1 MGGGKETPR
10 QKMVGLMYLVL
21 MALLALNVTK
31 AVLDAFV
38 AIEKNLQV
46 GTLAQLDRGDSA
58 ISDLKEATQ
67 EKTNPEKVKKVEY
80 YLSITKKIDA
90 ASAKLIKEIDEIK
103 INCMEKMGEN
113 VVPADKNEE
122 AIVWVPYSEKDPCRP
137 AMLHLMAVQAKDGYD
152 VPMHEIIGEDLATI
166 TGSGK
171 QLWEDYNK
179 FRGEICELVGTYAPP
194 GGKRY
199 KFKSSP
205 INKYKDN
212 IELEKLVDKMIDKN
226 GEGYNKNDDRE
237 VLKEIYIKLS
247 KNEFEEHEEMEM
259 HWIARTFDH
268 SPIVAAIASL
278 TALQQE
284 ILAARATA
292 LQHIKSRV
300 STGEYSFNKVMALA
314 YGPASVAQGE
324 DIEVKVMMAAFDSD
338 NQPTVT
344 YNGSKVSDVKD
355 GFGIVKTKAS
365 SGPEMTLKGTVSIK
379 KKTGE
384 PKTEPW
390 ECKVVVMKPQGTVSL
405 PDMNVVYRG
414 YPNRIVGVASGYE
427 ETILSGS
434 NIQLSKKGN
443 EYIGSPGTGR
453 ECFITVSGRNKA
465 NNKTVQ
471 LGKYPFR
478 VSGLPSPAAYL
489 GSLGTGASTSKS
501 AVAAMTRLFAKYP
514 PEIPLKAEFNVD
526 TWEISVTGAP
536 RPISGK
542 GQALSPEALSLL
554 KQAKP
559 GAKVSISIKY
569 RGMGSSGFTACII
582 NVQ

>member
-46 GTLAQLDRGDSA
+46 GTLAQLDRGNQA
-58 ISDLKEATQ
+58 VNELNEATTD
-67 EKTNPEKVKKVEY
+67 KTNPEKVKKVKY
-80 YLSITKKIDA
+80 YLTIVDKINKITA
-90 ASAKLIKEIDEIK
+90 ERIKEIDEIK
-103 INCMEKMGEN
+103 IGVLEKMGEI
-113 VVPADKNEE
+113 VVPANDNEE

-137 AMLHLMAVQAKDGYD
+137 AKLHLMAVQAKDGYD
-152 VPMHEIIGEDLATI
+152 VPMHEIIGEDLATV

-171 QLWEDYNK
+171 ALFENIIKYRADL
-179 FRGEICELVGTYAPP
+179 CELVGTYQAP
-194 GGKRY
+194 GGKPY
-199 KFKSSP
+199 KFKTEK
-205 INKYKDN
+205 INEFKDN
-212 IELEKLVDKMIDKN
+212 IDLDKMVDKMIDKN
-226 GEGYNKNDDRE
+226 KTYNFQEDRE
-237 VLKEIYIKLS
+237 VLKEIYLKLT
-247 KNEFEEHEEMEM
+247 KKEFDEFEGLKM
-259 HWIARTFDH
+259 HWIAITFDH

-292 LQHIKSRV
+292 LQHIKGRV
-300 STGEYSFNKVMALA
+300 SVGEYSFNKVMALA

-324 DIEVKVMMAAFDSD
+324 DVEVKVMMAAYDSD
-338 NQPTVT
+338 NQPMVT
-344 YNGSKVSDVKD
+344 YNGSKITDVKD
-355 GFGIVKTKAS
+355 GYGIVKTKAS
-365 SGPEMTLKGTVSIK
+365 AGPEMTLKGTVAIRKKSGEIK
-379 KKTGE
+379 QE
-384 PKTEPW
+384 NW
-390 ECKVVVMKPQGTVSL
+390 ETKVVVMKPQGTVSL

-427 ETILSGS
+427 ETVLSGS
-434 NIQLSKKGN
+434 NIQLTKKGN
-443 EYIGSPGTGR
+443 EYLGSPGSGK
-453 ECFITVSGRNKA
+453 ECSITVSGRNKA
-465 NNKTVQ
+465 TNKTVQ
-471 LGKYPFR
+471 LGKFPFR
-478 VSGLPSPAAYL
+478 VSGMPSPAAFL
-489 GSLGTGASTSKS
+489 GSLGTGATTSKS
-501 AVAAMTRLFAKYP
+501 AVAAMTRIFAKYP

-554 KQAKP
+554 KQARP
-559 GAKVSISIKY
+559 GSKISISVKY
-569 RGMGSSGFTACII
+569 RGMGSSGFTACIV

>member
-46 GTLAQLDRGDSA
+46 GTIAQLDRGDSA
-58 ISDLKEATQ
+58 IKELNEATQ
-67 EKTNPEKVKKVEY
+67 DKTNPEKVKKVKY
-80 YLSITKKIDA
+80 YLTITDKINA
-90 ASAKLIKEIDEIK
+90 SSAKLIEEIDAIK
-103 INCMEKMGEN
+103 INCMEKMGEI
-113 VVPADKNEE
+113 VVPNNENEE
-122 AIVWVPYSEKDPCRP
+122 AIVWKPYDKKDPNRP
-137 AMLHLMAVQAKDGYD
+137 ATLHLMAVQAKDGYD
-152 VPMHEIIGEDLATI
+152 VPMHEIIGEDLATV

-171 QLWEDYNK
+171 QLWEDLIKY
-179 FRGEICELVGTYAPP
+179 RAEICELVGTYAPP
-194 GGKRY
+194 GGKAY
-199 KFKSSP
+199 KFKTEP
-205 INKYKDN
+205 INTFKDN
-212 IELEKLVDKMIDKN
+212 VELEKMVDKMIDKSAKTIN
-226 GEGYNKNDDRE
+226 VNDDRE

-247 KNEFEEHEEMEM
+247 KNEFEEHEEMKM

-284 ILAARATA
+284 VLAARATA

-324 DIEVKVMMAAFDSD
+324 DVEVKVMMAAYDSD

-344 YNGSKVSDVKD
+344 YNGSKVTEVKD
-355 GFGIVKTKAS
+355 GYGLVKTKAS
-365 SGPEMTLKGTVSIK
+365 AGPEMTLKGTVSIK

-390 ECKVVVMKPQGTVSL
+390 ECKVVIIKPQGTVSL

-427 ETILSGS
+427 ETVLSGS

-453 ECFITVSGRNKA
+453 ECFITVSGKNKS

-489 GSLGTGASTSKS
+489 GSLGTGATTSKS
-501 AVAAMTRLFAKYP
+501 AVAAMTRIFAKYP

-559 GAKVSISIKY
+559 GAKVSISVKY